1 MSAVAMRHRTL
12 RLWPQASPL
21 APRTAPCH
29 QRFVTTGT
37 GDSVAAADADTFAS
51 DWRAVRAE
59 DDIQFAPIQ
68 MPEPRETP
76 GWLKSL
82 SDFLEWLFSPIGDLF
97 GAIGQL
103 LGVSGPLLMW
113 AFVALAIV
121 LVGVLFWRHVRPL
134 LGRERD
140 EPETAPEWIPD
151 TGEAL
156 ALLEDADRL
165 AAEGRYD
172 EATHLLLKRS
182 VGQIAAARP
191 DLLEPSSTAREI
203 AELPALS
210 EAARGAF
217 ALIAGRVERSLFALR
232 RLSVDDWR
240 AARAAY
246 ADFALAARQNAL
258 A

>member
-1 MSAVAMRHRTL
+1 M
-12 RLWPQASPL
+12 
-21 APRTAPCH
+21 
-29 QRFVTTGT
+29 TTGQ
-37 GDSVAAADADTFAS
+37 GDSVAATGADTFAN
-51 DWRAVRAE
+51 DWRALRAD
-59 DDIQFAPIQ
+59 DDIQFAPLE
-68 MPEPRETP
+68 MPEPPETP
-76 GWLKSL
+76 GWLEAV
-82 SDFLEWLFSPIGDLF
+82 SDFLEWLFSPLGDLF
-97 GAIGQL
+97 AMLGRFI
-103 LGVSGPLLMW
+103 GVSGPVVMWLLI
-113 AFVALAIV
+113 ALAV
-121 LVGVLFWRHVRPL
+121 LLVGALVWRHVVPL
-134 LGRERD
+134 VRRERRED
-140 EPETAPEWIPD
+140 GAESTWVPEAGD
-151 TGEAL
+151 AL

-210 EAARGAF
+210 DAARGAF

-232 RLSVDDWR
+232 RLSAEDWD

-246 ADFALAARQNAL
+246 AEFALAARRNAL